1 MKASEII
8 TDDIVSRDKRKPAKD
23 VVGKRVPNDYFGN
36 RAEIKKRDRD
46 LLSKEEFKKKQKQW
60 FEEQELNESHS
71 LSFDIRSDYIWPAK
85 ILESVDKLR
94 TVEFEQWLSDQR
106 NNQIVPDKGK
116 TGILAMCV
124 LMDNKIMIIY
134 GPAKYIGQTD
144 TDYILRIPSGTHKHK
159 KKSQIFFNSSSAL
172 EEFITLLSLKY
183 ASSELEISLSQ
194 QSVMKTSIGEDDLE
208 SEQLDESTDRT
219 EIIIRKNTIPQDQG
233 FRRKLD
239 RFFSMVDAELSN
251 EPERI
256 SDRAVLLTVPGNKVE
271 RVIHVLT
278 ELGIDVSRAKSLAE
292 DDPCWKNYQQV
303 GMKKKDGREV
313 PNCVPKANVKEVAD
327 TDQDKYNETV
337 EEETMKQ
344 AAKNPQGARFGGYYG
359 ATQRGAPRRGQGF
372 GS

>member
-60 FEEQELNESHS
+60 FE
-71 LSFDIRSDYIWPAK
+71 
-85 ILESVDKLR
+85 
-94 TVEFEQWLSDQR
+94 
-106 NNQIVPDKGK
+106 
-116 TGILAMCV
+116 
-124 LMDNKIMIIY
+124 
-134 GPAKYIGQTD
+134 
-144 TDYILRIPSGTHKHK
+144 
-159 KKSQIFFNSSSAL
+159 
-172 EEFITLLSLKY
+172 
-183 ASSELEISLSQ
+183 
-194 QSVMKTSIGEDDLE
+194 
-208 SEQLDESTDRT
+208 SEQLDEASDRT

-271 RVIHVLT
+271 RVIHVLS

-344 AAKNPQGARFGGYYG
+344 AAKNPSGARFGGYYG